1 MQPAA
6 PPPRRPLPLAAVALG
21 LLGIGAIGAAGV
33 LFPPS
38 VGELLS
44 AAHAATPSA
53 PAGPAACAAYAG
65 STTWGLCV
73 RKEAL
78 EAPTLEAM
86 VALCAGAGPWEGA
99 CRDSWVE
106 AQFHVPSVDRG
117 MLLRACG
124 GEPDCAFKVLDHRP
138 IRELDLALAECAQ
151 WARPYANDCAG
162 HVLRRAYP
170 LGPEEVTLLRRTGDD
185 WTQPHLAA
193 WVGATAA
200 CVADAQSSCEDIPS
214 AEKARC
220 EAFAAHLRR
229 HPEAC
234 PVRGGAD
241 GTATGLH
248 GKL

>member
-1 MQPAA
+1 MPTASH
-6 PPPRRPLPLAAVALG
+6 PTRRPLPTAAVALG
-21 LLGIGAIGAAGV
+21 LLGVGALGAAAV

-38 VGELLS
+38 FGELLS
-44 AAHAATPSA
+44 AAHAAAPEPTP
-53 PAGPAACAAYAG
+53 GPAACAAYAG

-78 EAPTLEAM
+78 EAPSLEAM

-106 AQFHVPSVDRG
+106 AQFHVPSMDRG

-138 IRELDLALAECAQ
+138 IPELDIALSECAQ

-162 HVLRRAYP
+162 HVLRRAFP
-170 LGPEEVTLLRRTGDD
+170 LSPEEVTVLRRSGAD

-193 WVGATAA
+193 WVGATSA
-200 CVADAQSSCEDIPS
+200 CVADAQTSCADVPS

-234 PVRGGAD
+234 PVRGGPD
-241 GTATGLH
+241 GAAMGLH
-248 GKL
+248 GQK